1 MYFSVTNHFLVVYAA
16 VSTVDDIPRVPG
28 VFLLTEK
35 ALLLSTA
42 QKYTSTTIHFFNKHI
57 NNTLIILCMIHVVCY
72 FHLASHVTYMY
83 VYMHVHMHMYM
94 YM

>member
-1 MYFSVTNHFLVVYAA
+1 MYFSITNHFLVVYAA
-16 VSTVDDIPRVPG
+16 ISTVDDIPRVPG

-57 NNTLIILCMIHVVCY
+57 NNTMIILCIIVCY
-72 FHLASHVTYMY
+72 FHLAFHVTYM
-83 VYMHVHMHMYM
+83 YMHVHMHMYM